1 MFLAVNRAEAGKP
14 PPMTGHVMVFAPE
27 PQLTVT
33 VERRGDGDEIHL
45 HPGGQGVWQA
55 RMINSLG
62 CPVVLCA
69 SLGGEVGRVLEPLIA
84 AEGITV
90 RSIAAGS
97 RNGAYVHDRRS
108 GKRLDIAEVPGDTL
122 SRHELDELYGLTLA
136 EGLVAE
142 VCVLSGAA
150 HAAVAPPDVYR
161 RLSADLRRNGRRV
174 VADLSGEHLSAVL
187 SGKPDVVKVSHEDL
201 GISDDVESLTHAACS
216 LREAGANTV
225 VVTRAERPAVALL
238 EETIYE
244 VVTPTLEPADP
255 RGAGDSLT
263 AGLVAT
269 LAGGG
274 AIDEAVQAG
283 AAAGALNVT
292 RHGLG
297 TGEAGAV
304 ARLRERVRLVPI
316 GRRAPQGEEHS
327 DAPDIRATPSE
338 LAHRVDVP

>member
-1 MFLAVNRAEAGKP
+1 
-14 PPMTGHVMVFAPE
+14 MTGHVMVFAPE

-55 RMINSLG
+55 RMISSLG

-69 SLGGEVGRVLEPLIA
+69 SMGGEVGRVIEPLIA

-90 RSIAAGS
+90 RAISASS

-108 GKRLDIAEVPGDTL
+108 GKRVDVAEVPGDPL

-150 HAAVAPPDVYR
+150 DPAVAPPDVYR
-161 RLSADLRRNGRRV
+161 RLSADLTRNGRRV
-174 VADLSGEHLSAVL
+174 MADLAGDHLGAVL
-187 SGKPDVVKVSHEDL
+187 AGKPDVVKVSHEDL
-201 GISDDVESLTHAACS
+201 GISDDMESLTHAVCS

-225 VVTRAERPAVALL
+225 VVTRANRPAVALL

-244 VVTPTLEPADP
+244 VVTPPLEPADP

-263 AGLVAT
+263 AGLAAT
-269 LAGGG
+269 LAAGG
-274 AIDEAVQAG
+274 AIEEAVQAG

-304 ARLRERVRLVPI
+304 DRLRQRVRLTPI
-316 GRRAPQGEEHS
+316 GRRVPQGEEHS
-327 DAPDIRATPSE
+327 DAPDIRATPAE